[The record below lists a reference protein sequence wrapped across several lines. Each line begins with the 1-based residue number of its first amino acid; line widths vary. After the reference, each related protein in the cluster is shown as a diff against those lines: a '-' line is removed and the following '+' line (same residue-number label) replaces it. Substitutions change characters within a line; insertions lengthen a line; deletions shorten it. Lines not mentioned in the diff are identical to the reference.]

1 MFHTIGG
8 NDGGGSGGG
17 GGNGEKEGKDG
28 KDGGNRGIGKG
39 KIGEKEVENIGVL
52 ISRNNGKIKNKLK

>member
-1 MFHTIGG
+1 MFHTIGVNEG
-8 NDGGGSGGG
+8 AGSSGGSG
-17 GGNGEKEGKDG
+17 NGEKDG
-28 KDGGNRGIGKG
+28 KDGGNKGIGKG